1 MILGSFDVNS
11 FMISLFL
18 SFKAIKAKKAAH
30 LARNAK
36 LDRWIDIFPKM
47 LSSYPVAVFIL
58 PKRPIW
64 AGKSNSTILKAKTD
78 LEDRET
84 VKYAKKHEKEL
95 TYLLNTYILYI
106 NHFLY
111 CLQISGLQGPF
122 WPLELLYLTFL
133 PKLAF

>member
-1 MILGSFDVNS
+1 MTFEYFFHVLASFDINS

-47 LSSYPVAVFIL
+47 LFQYPVAVFLL

-84 VKYAKKHEKEL
+84 VEYAKNMKR
-95 TYLLNTYILYI
+95 N
-106 NHFLY
+106 
-111 CLQISGLQGPF
+111 
-122 WPLELLYLTFL
+122 
-133 PKLAF
+133 